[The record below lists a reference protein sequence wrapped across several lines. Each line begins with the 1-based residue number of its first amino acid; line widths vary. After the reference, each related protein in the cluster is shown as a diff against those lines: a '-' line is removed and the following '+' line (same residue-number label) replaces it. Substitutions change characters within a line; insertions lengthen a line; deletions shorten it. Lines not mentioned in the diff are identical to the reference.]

1 MKMSVW
7 DKEEEEDGEEEEG
20 REEWVGEKYLY
31 LRKTSRLGNGQHARK
46 NFPLEA
52 RQRCL
57 GIGSKREKIFT
68 RPGTQ
73 TRDIGGPDAEII
85 GSGGME
91 ISGEMKL

>member
-1 MKMSVW
+1 MEKRCEEKKRVGENK
-7 DKEEEEDGEEEEG
+7 KEENG
-20 REEWVGEKYLY
+20 VGEKYLY